1 MELLFEILTS
11 ILGDILVGFVTA
23 AFDSR
28 VPNGS
33 KEPLR
38 FFIFVVLGACAGAL
52 STRLLPHGLI
62 TNDTLRIA
70 WLIIS
75 PLVAAGALFAFQSWF
90 FPRAPRVA
98 AMLHAAAFSLTIA
111 LWRYFTFS

>member
-1 MELLFEILTS
+1 MDLLFEIFTS
-11 ILGDILVGFVTA
+11 ILGDVIIGFITA

-28 VPNGS
+28 APTS
-33 KEPLR
+33 AKEPLR

-75 PLVAAGALFAFQSWF
+75 PLIAAGALFAFQSWF
-90 FPRAPRVA
+90 FPRAPRGA
-98 AMLHAAAFSLTIA
+98 AMFHAAAFSLTVA